1 MSQLRFSIS
10 GNTSVRE
17 VRAHHG
23 HAIAKTLQ
31 VTVHVP
37 LLVETDWRYFLQLLG
52 LWTLTQLTFIAGFP
66 PTSRSEQGCQRGNAV
81 P

>member
-52 LWTLTQLTFIAGFP
+52 LWTLT
-66 PTSRSEQGCQRGNAV
+66 
-81 P
+81 